1 MEDDEPA
8 PELSELVLTIE
19 AGERITIGAVTV
31 LGTPLEPEAE
41 VIRSLGLPPGRPF
54 DQVAI
59 EARIAGYEES
69 LRQRGYYQAR
79 VRESHSIAADGRSMS
94 VTVTV
99 APGPHVSIVFAG
111 DPLPQGYREGLIPIR
126 AETGDRPGPA
136 RGCERGDRECAAGAG
151 FPRRAGPLYARGE
164 ER

>member
-1 MEDDEPA
+1 M
-8 PELSELVLTIE
+8 
-19 AGERITIGAVTV
+19 
-31 LGTPLEPEAE
+31 
-41 VIRSLGLPPGRPF
+41 IRSLGLPPGRPF

-79 VRESHSIAADGRSMS
+79 VRESHAIAADGRSMS

-99 APGPHVSIVFAG
+99 EPGPHVSIVFAG

-126 AETGDRPGPA
+126 AERAIDQDLLEDASA
-136 RGCERGDRECAAGAG
+136 RDRECAA
-151 FPRRAGPLYARGE
+151 RAGIPGRAGALHARGK